1 MKETGNRM
9 RSKPQTK
16 KIFAKIY
23 LLKDSYSKC
32 KKKIS
37 YSSII
42 RKQTAWLKMVKRPE
56 QKPHQKR

>member
-32 KKKIS
+32 KKKN
-37 YSSII
+37 
-42 RKQTAWLKMVKRPE
+42 LL
-56 QKPHQKR
+56 